1 MNAPILQIGKKAIQ
15 AHEVPFLL
23 QRYQIMPHIWRGVII
38 DEAIADIY
46 CTESEC
52 ITAITDLEKKHHITS
67 EIQRQTWLDNQ
78 DMTLEQ
84 TQDLAIRNRKIEK
97 FKTITWGNKVESYFL
112 KRKASLEQVIYS
124 LIRHK
129 DEGIANE
136 IYFRI
141 QAGEQCF
148 AELACEYSQG
158 FEAYTGGIM
167 GPVPLSNPHPAISQ
181 LLSVSKTGQL
191 WSPRLIGEW
200 YVIVRLEKL
209 LPAQLDEAMR
219 RKLIDEL
226 FEQWLTEEVK
236 KIANYSLN
244 FLGRV

>member
-1 MNAPILQIGKKAIQ
+1 MKSPILQIGKTVIH

-23 QRYQIMPHIWRGVII
+23 HRYQVMPHIWRGIVI
-38 DEAIADIY
+38 DEAIEDIDFAD
-46 CTESEC
+46 SEY
-52 ITAITDLEKKHHITS
+52 IAAVTDFEKKHQITS
-67 EIQRQTWLDNQ
+67 DMERQTWLENQ
-78 DMTLEQ
+78 GVTLEQ
-84 TQDLAIRNRKIEK
+84 MQDLVIRNLKLGK
-97 FKTITWGNKVESYFL
+97 FKNTTFGKQVESYFL

-124 LIRHK
+124 LIRHN
-129 DEGIANE
+129 DEGMANE

-148 AELACEYSQG
+148 AELAREYSQG

-226 FEQWLTEEVK
+226 FEQWVAEEIK

-244 FLGRV
+244 LVGCI